1 MASMTTVTRESARRT
16 SRRSGSGLKYGIAFT
31 APFLVLYLIFVIYP
45 VLQAVWMSFHDWDL
59 LGSTR
64 EFLGLGNY
72 ERMFWGHDITW
83 DMTHQWLPRV
93 LLLVLAIALLVR
105 PLLRR
110 RLTIGMGLSVAGI
123 LLLVVALG
131 FHPAKGGFWYDPE
144 FWIALKNTLVF
155 TAISTPLI
163 AGLGLVMALA
173 LQGNR
178 RGARIYQ
185 MVFFLPYILPV
196 SVVTLVWTY
205 FLSPNQGLL
214 SATLAPLGIDPIPWL
229 SDPSTAMTAIIA
241 TTVWWTVGFNL
252 VLFSAGLQDVDP
264 ALYEAASLDGAGPWR
279 KFTSITLP
287 GIKHVLLLVM
297 VMQVIASFQVFGQ
310 VNIMTGGGPGTATTV
325 LIQEIYQAGFRDFEL
340 GYGSAMSLFLFAVM
354 LVVSVIQMRT
364 LGKED
369 EK

>member
-1 MASMTTVTRESARRT
+1 MANPSTRQRTRSAAL
-16 SRRSGSGLKYGIAFT
+16 RSGTGLKYGIAFT

-64 EFLGLGNY
+64 EFLGLDNF
-72 ERMFWGHDITW
+72 ERMLWGIDITW
-83 DMTHQWLPRV
+83 SMTHQWVPRV
-93 LLLVLAIALLVR
+93 ILLALAVALLIR

-110 RLTIGMGLSVAGI
+110 RLTLGIGLGVAGI
-123 LLLVVALG
+123 LLIVVALG
-131 FHPAKGGFWYDPE
+131 FHPAEGGFWYDPD
-144 FWIALKNTLVF
+144 FWVAFQNTLVF
-155 TAISTPLI
+155 TAVSTPLI

-214 SATLAPLGIDPIPWL
+214 AALLEPLGIDPIPWL
-229 SDPSTAMTAIIA
+229 SDPKTAMAAIIV

-279 KFTSITLP
+279 RFVNITLP
-287 GIKHVLLLVM
+287 GIRHVLLLVM

-310 VNIMTGGGPGTATTV
+310 VNIMTGGGPGTSTTV

-354 LVVSVIQMRT
+354 LVISVIQMRT
-364 LGKED
+364 IGKENT
-369 EK
+369 K